1 MIADH
6 PLGAGGDG
14 FAVAYGGRYLN
25 GMTRPIHNGY
35 LTEAADGGWQG
46 STLRLLLLASTIVLA
61 MRTLR
66 IRKFLGDG
74 DAVIIGACL
83 LTSVTAYLGTSF
95 FGDYIDEEWGYWM
108 IALIVVDRRLY
119 ALDMPRP
126 VTAVDATTA
135 TSPTQ
140 VPLTDVPPHLAPGA
154 AALRHKEVP
163 S

>member
-1 MIADH
+1 
-6 PLGAGGDG
+6 
-14 FAVAYGGRYLN
+14 
-25 GMTRPIHNGY
+25 
-35 LTEAADGGWQG
+35 LTEAADWGLQG
-46 STLRLLLLASTIVLA
+46 LTLRLLLLASAIVLA
-61 MRTLR
+61 TRTLR

-108 IALIVVDRRLY
+108 IALIVVYGRLY

-126 VTAVDATTA
+126 LAAVDATTA
-135 TSPTQ
+135 TSPAQ
-140 VPLTDVPPHLAPGA
+140 VPLADVPPPLAPGA
-154 AALRHKEVP
+154 AAYRHKEVP